1 MIINITKDITN
12 ELIDKVAQIFAEE
25 NELYELDTK
34 AILVRILMEAFD
46 VLYEDEAEAFVPM
59 LNKEDK
65 AELITIFEEFYT
77 KRLLEIIHN
86 RLWE

>member
-1 MIINITKDITN
+1 MIINFSKDITN

-46 VLYEDEAEAFVPM
+46 VLYEDEAEAFIPI

-65 AELITIFEEFYT
+65 AELITTFEELYT

>member
-1 MIINITKDITN
+1 MIINFSKDITN

-46 VLYEDEAEAFVPM
+46 VLYEDEAEAFISI
-59 LNKEDK
+59 LNKENK
-65 AELITIFEEFYT
+65 AELITTFEEFYT
-77 KRLLEIIHN
+77 KHLLEIVHN